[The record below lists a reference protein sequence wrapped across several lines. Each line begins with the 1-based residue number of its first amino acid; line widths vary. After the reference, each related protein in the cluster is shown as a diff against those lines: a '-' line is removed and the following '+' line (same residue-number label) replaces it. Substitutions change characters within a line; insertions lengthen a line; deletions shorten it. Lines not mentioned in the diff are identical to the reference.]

1 MQNEPLRIYAF
12 SAKVLE
18 LDKMG
23 ERKTAL
29 FAIIPDNDT
38 SFNFLAS
45 ILYTQL

>member
-29 FAIIPDNDT
+29 LP
-38 SFNFLAS
+38 
-45 ILYTQL
+45 